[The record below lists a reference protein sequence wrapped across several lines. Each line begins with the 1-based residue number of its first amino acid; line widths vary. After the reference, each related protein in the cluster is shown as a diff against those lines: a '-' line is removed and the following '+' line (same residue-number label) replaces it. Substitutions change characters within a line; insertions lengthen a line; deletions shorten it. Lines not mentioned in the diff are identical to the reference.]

1 MNFNPLGSYYCIPVL
16 SPYSTFVYRASRLKR
31 APCLIYIYKYILFF
45 FFLNPCMVINV
56 ISYSVWFLPIFPLTL
71 FSPLVSVYHPL
82 GPGV

>member
-31 APCLIYIYKYILFF
+31 APCLIYIYIF
-45 FFLNPCMVINV
+45 NPCIVTNV
-56 ISYSVWFLPIFPLTL
+56 ILYNVWFLPIFPLTL
-71 FSPLVSVYHPL
+71 FSPLVSVYQPL